1 MSMQI
6 PQKLPTDPGVS
17 PSAGT
22 GAARPVP
29 AAAAAA
35 VQQLEQLQAQRRQP
49 TSEQVQKA
57 VENLRQ
63 AVQSSSANL
72 QFSVDG
78 DTGKTIIRVVDGD
91 TKEVIR
97 QLPSE
102 EVLQLAKSLDKLSG
116 LLLKQK
122 A

>member
-22 GAARPVP
+22 NGARPVP

-78 DTGKTIIRVVDGD
+78 DTGRTVIRVVDGD

>member
-6 PQKLPTDPGVS
+6 PQKLPSDPGVS
-17 PSAGT
+17 PSAGAT
-22 GAARPVP
+22 APRPAQ
-29 AAAAAA
+29 AAASAA
-35 VQQLEQLQAQRRQP
+35 VQQLEKLQAQKQP
-49 TSEQVQKA
+49 SSEQVQKA

>member
-22 GAARPVP
+22 SGARPVP

-35 VQQLEQLQAQRRQP
+35 VQQLEQLQAQRKQP

-78 DTGKTIIRVVDGD
+78 DTGRTVIRVVDGD